1 MISALDNVPARRHL
15 SMMAIKAGKSVIDA
29 GTEGLSGQAKA
40 VKRFEIDC
48 HNCTPAKSTESFAVC
63 LVRDTP

>member
-1 MISALDNVPARRHL
+1 
-15 SMMAIKAGKSVIDA
+15 MMAIKAGKSVIDA